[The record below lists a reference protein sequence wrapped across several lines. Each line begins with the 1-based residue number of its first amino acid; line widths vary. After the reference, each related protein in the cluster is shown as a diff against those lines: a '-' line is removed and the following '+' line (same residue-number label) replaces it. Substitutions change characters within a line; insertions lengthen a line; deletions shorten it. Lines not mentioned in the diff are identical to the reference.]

1 MKATCNY
8 VLKAK
13 KMQKNLNKK
22 QKKKSDLKKRERASS
37 RLKTKIY
44 QRPCEIFK

>member
-13 KMQKNLNKK
+13 KC
-22 QKKKSDLKKRERASS
+22 KKKSQKEAKKKGKKSDRKKREQALLTLENS
-37 RLKTKIY
+37 KKY
-44 QRPCEIFK
+44 

>member
-13 KMQKNLNKK
+13 KMQKKMQKK
-22 QKKKSDLKKRERASS
+22 ISIRNKKKSDSKKREQSS
-37 RLKTKIY
+37 AHA
-44 QRPCEIFK
+44 

>member
-13 KMQKNLNKK
+13 KMQKKISIRN
-22 QKKKSDLKKRERASS
+22 KKSDGKKRERSS
-37 RLKTKIY
+37 AHA
-44 QRPCEIFK
+44 